1 MAQIND
7 KRPNEVKN
15 FEKMQLTTLGLGI
28 IVAALGYEKLIVLSD
43 PITILLSQFILLL
56 LLLWTILYI
65 TRKKS
70 RIAKW
75 ILVGFNIIGIP
86 FYIPQLSFMLNNG
99 IQGWLSVIQLVINFS
114 SLYLLFQPKFIEY
127 LKTQK

>member
-7 KRPNEVKN
+7 KRPNEVRN

-28 IVAALGYEKLIVLSD
+28 IVAALGYEKLIELSD
-43 PITILLSQFILLL
+43 PITILMTQFIVLLF
-56 LLLWTILYI
+56 LLWIILSI

-70 RIAKW
+70 KIAKW

-99 IQGWLSVIQLVINFS
+99 IQGWLSVIQLIINFS
-114 SLYLLFQPKFIEY
+114 SLYLLFQPRFTEY
-127 LKTQK
+127 LKTKK

>member
-1 MAQIND
+1 MEQINN
-7 KRPNEVKN
+7 KRPSEVRN
-15 FEKMQLTTLGLGI
+15 FEKMQLITLGLGI
-28 IVAALGYEKLIVLSD
+28 IVAALGYEKLILLSD
-43 PITILLSQFILLL
+43 PITILLSQFIVLLF
-56 LLLWTILYI
+56 LLWTILSI

-70 RIAKW
+70 KIAKW

-99 IQGWLSVIQLVINFS
+99 IQGWLSVIQLVINLS

-127 LKTQK
+127 LKSKK